1 MSSATP
7 SDAAPSAKRKRT
19 EDGPEA
25 AERVI
30 TRSDVWLE
38 DGNIILQAERTQFKF
53 YKGLLARH
61 SQVFSD
67 MLAVV
72 PQGQGAPDS
81 AVVEG
86 CPVVELTDAA
96 QDVRF
101 MLLWLL
107 EPRSYTAKPTISS
120 VISAMRMGHKYMVV
134 PLWEDVVERLHFE
147 FPTTLEAYYAQPH
160 RWAIIHCDGG
170 EDAILRLADV
180 VRGVGLDTIL
190 PVLYYRILL
199 TCSIDTIANGSA
211 TPEGDT
217 APSES
222 QSLIGPHTRITLL
235 KARAKITARFRQN
248 FMTWSW
254 TEADDCAQRRN
265 CELNMKD
272 LQSRLWTVTSP
283 SSDHLREDEAALVL
297 FQPWKEIRPPKLRSS
312 CDRCPMALEDVYT
325 ECQQATWADLPK
337 FFDLPEWEKL
347 KDYSVV

>member
-1 MSSATP
+1 MSSAE
-7 SDAAPSAKRKRT
+7 PSAKRKRT
-19 EDGPEA
+19 ENEA
-25 AERVI
+25 AEPAI
-30 TRSDVWLE
+30 TRSDVWLD

-61 SQVFSD
+61 SQVFAD

-72 PQGQGAPDS
+72 PHNQEALNGAS
-81 AVVEG
+81 AEG

-147 FPTTLEAYYAQPH
+147 FPTTLEAYYAQTQC
-160 RWAIIHCDGG
+160 WAIIHCDGG
-170 EDAILRLADV
+170 DNAVLRLADV
-180 VRGVGLDTIL
+180 VQGVGLDTIL
-190 PVLYYRILL
+190 PMLYYRIIL
-199 TCSIDTIANGSA
+199 TCSIDTIANGRA
-211 TPEGDT
+211 ALDGDP

-222 QSLIGPHTRITLL
+222 QSLIGPHTCITLL

-248 FMTWSW
+248 FMAWSW
-254 TEADDCAQRRN
+254 TEADDCAQS
-265 CELNMKD
+265 KD
-272 LQSRLWTVTSP
+272 CAQCTKDFQNRTWTIQSP
-283 SSDHLREDEAALVL
+283 SPNRFIEDEAALYL
-297 FQPWKEIRPPKLRSS
+297 FHPWKKVGPKLRCP
-312 CDRCPMALEDVYT
+312 CDRCMMAMEDVYA
-325 ECQQATWADLPK
+325 ECQRATWAELPT
-337 FFDLPEWEKL
+337 FFGLPVWENL

>member
-53 YKGLLARH
+53 YKGLLALH

-72 PQGQGAPDS
+72 PQGQGASDS

-120 VISAMRMGHKYMVV
+120 VISAMRMGQKYMVV

-147 FPTTLEAYYAQPH
+147 FPTKLEAYYAQTQI
-160 RWAIIHCDGG
+160 WASIHCDGG
-170 EDAILRLADV
+170 KDDVLRLADV
-180 VRGVGLDTIL
+180 VRGVGLETIL
-190 PVLYYRILL
+190 PMLYYRILR
-199 TCSIDTIANGSA
+199 TCSIDAIADGSA
-211 TPEGDT
+211 TLEGDST
-217 APSES
+217 PSES
-222 QSLIGPHTRITLL
+222 QALIGPHTRITLL

-248 FMTWSW
+248 FMAWSW
-254 TEADDCAQRRN
+254 MEADDCAQRKA
-265 CELNMKD
+265 CAQTMKD

-283 SSDHLREDEAALVL
+283 SSNHFHEDEAALIL
-297 FQPWKEIRPPKLRSS
+297 FRPWKEFRPPKLRSP
-312 CDRCPMALEDVYT
+312 CDRCTMALEDVYT